1 MTTERYF
8 QIKCTVAS
16 PSSVSTVNH
25 QGREASYKE
34 IKGTDGVWYR
44 FPIDAE
50 IEEVFPVKA
59 GYYLV
64 KNQSATYRVLLYP
77 FLVQRWNGAN
87 WNTSGFMD
95 CPNPEKRF
103 REEATTYLGPLD
115 MDTVER

>member
-8 QIKCTVAS
+8 EIKCTVSS

-44 FPIDAE
+44 FPQGAE
-50 IEEVFPVKA
+50 IKEVFPVKA
-59 GYYLV
+59 GFYLV
-64 KNQSATYRVLLYP
+64 KGESGIYRVLLYP
-77 FLVQRWNGAN
+77 FLVQRWNGQQ
-87 WNTSGFMD
+87 WNRSGFMD
-95 CPNPEKRF
+95 FPDPEKRF
-103 REEATTYLGPLD
+103 QEVATFLGLLD